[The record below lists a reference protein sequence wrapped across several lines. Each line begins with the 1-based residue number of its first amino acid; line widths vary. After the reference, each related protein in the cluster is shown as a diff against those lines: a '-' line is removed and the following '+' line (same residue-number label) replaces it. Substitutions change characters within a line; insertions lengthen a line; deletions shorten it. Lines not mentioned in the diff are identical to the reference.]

1 MMCPQLLLSFAAIR
15 SRHVFQAKKDSART
29 WNSESLRLAG
39 LTPEDGFL
47 KSSLRKE
54 MGRSVLAMRVQFY
67 LWAKRRCLV
76 CRIHLASRTG
86 EWRTSTVQ
94 PKAGRSENIYWLCK
108 VSLLLPPS
116 SLGLDGQEQPI
127 RWFEDIQEV
136 QKEPTFPCSSI
147 SFPCTAS
154 KLSSAKGHGKASL
167 NWLLPSQGPSTSR
180 DEEML
185 EAMVDESGCLTQI
198 CDLKRQLICSNS
210 CRQRYC
216 QANRGNKT
224 RYSWGYRR
232 RIWREI

>member
-1 MMCPQLLLSFAAIR
+1 MPAVAVVFCCNQKPARLSG
-15 SRHVFQAKKDSART
+15 KKDSART

-39 LTPEDGFL
+39 FTPEDGFL

-54 MGRSVLAMRVQFY
+54 RGRSVLAMRVQFY
-67 LWAKRRCLV
+67 LWAKRRCLM
-76 CRIHLASRTG
+76 CRIHFASGTG

-94 PKAGRSENIYWLCK
+94 PKAGRSENIYWPCK

-185 EAMVDESGCLTQI
+185 EAMVDESGCLT
-198 CDLKRQLICSNS
+198 
-210 CRQRYC
+210 
-216 QANRGNKT
+216 
-224 RYSWGYRR
+224 
-232 RIWREI
+232 

>member
-1 MMCPQLLLSFAAIR
+1 M
-15 SRHVFQAKKDSART
+15 
-29 WNSESLRLAG
+29 
-39 LTPEDGFL
+39 
-47 KSSLRKE
+47 
-54 MGRSVLAMRVQFY
+54 
-67 LWAKRRCLV
+67 
-76 CRIHLASRTG
+76 CRIHLAFRTG
-86 EWRTSTVQ
+86 ALHTLTVQ

-116 SLGLDGQEQPI
+116 SLGLDGHAQSLSC
-127 RWFEDIQEV
+127 FEDIQEV

-180 DEEML
+180 DGEML

-198 CDLKRQLICSNS
+198 CDVKRQLISSNS
-210 CRQRYC
+210 CRQRCC

-224 RYSWGYRR
+224 RSG
-232 RIWREI
+232 